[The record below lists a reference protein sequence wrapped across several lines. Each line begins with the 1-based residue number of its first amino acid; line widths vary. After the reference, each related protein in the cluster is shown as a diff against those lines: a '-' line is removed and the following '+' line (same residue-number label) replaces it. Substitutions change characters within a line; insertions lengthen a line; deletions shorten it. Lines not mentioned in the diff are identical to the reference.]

1 MTVETVRM
9 EAFDVVGVVEDR
21 LYILLTDDDETGYV
35 PQAWLFDGNG

>member
-1 MTVETVRM
+1 M

-21 LYILLTDDDETGYV
+21 LYILLTDDGETGYV